1 MPAKSRTIQN
11 KRAFHE
17 YHVLEKI
24 ETGIELRGTEV
35 KSLREGNV
43 SIVDSFAKVEG
54 GEVFL
59 YNMHI
64 TPYEEGNIFN
74 VSPTRKR
81 KLLLHKNEIRKLAGK
96 SALKGLTLIPLKVY
110 FSGRGWAKVELGI
123 AKPKKLFD
131 KRADL
136 KKRAAEKEIR
146 KAARR
151 R

>member
-1 MPAKSRTIQN
+1 MAGRIIQN

-17 YHVLEKI
+17 YHIIEKF
-24 ETGIELRGTEV
+24 EVGIALRGTEV

-64 TPYEEGNIFN
+64 TPYEEGSIFN
-74 VSPTRKR
+74 ASPTRKR
-81 KLLLHKNEIRKLAGK
+81 KLLLHKNEIRKLTGK
-96 SALKGLTLIPLKVY
+96 STLKGLTLIPLKVY
-110 FSGRGWAKVELGI
+110 FSGRGWAKVELAV

-136 KKRAAEKEIR
+136 KKRTAEKEIR
-146 KAARR
+146 KAVKRR
-151 R
+151 

>member
-1 MPAKSRTIQN
+1 MVGKVIQN

-17 YHVLEKI
+17 YHITEKFEAGLVLK
-24 ETGIELRGTEV
+24 GTEV

-43 SIVDSFAKVEG
+43 SMVDSFAKVED

-64 TPYEEGNIFN
+64 TPYEEGSIFN
-74 VSPTRKR
+74 TSPTRKR
-81 KLLLHKNEIRKLAGK
+81 KLLLHKNEIKKLTGK
-96 SALKGLTLIPLKVY
+96 FALKGLTIVPLKIY
-110 FSGRGWAKVELGI
+110 FSSRGWAKVELGI

-136 KKRAAEKEIR
+136 KKRDVEKEIR
-146 KAARR
+146 KAVKGK
-151 R
+151 

>member
-1 MPAKSRTIQN
+1 MAGKVIQN

-17 YHVLEKI
+17 YHILERF
-24 ETGIELRGTEV
+24 EAGIALKGTEV

-43 SIVDSFAKVEG
+43 SIVDAFAKVED

-64 TPYEEGNIFN
+64 TPYEEASIFN

-81 KLLLHKNEIRKLAGK
+81 KLLLNKSEIKKLSGK
-96 SALKGLTLIPLKVY
+96 STLKGLTLVPLKVY
-110 FSGRGWAKVELGI
+110 FSGRGWAKLELGI

-136 KKRAAEKEIR
+136 KKRDVEKEIR
-146 KAARR
+146 KAVKSR
-151 R
+151 